1 MGKVISDICEQVH
14 EVNRNVMESTIG
26 WNEIGARTQAVLTRQ
41 QFEIVDIYLD
51 AGTRQ
56 FQTMVDSSSPFDLI
70 TREIELFTEMNERL
84 VDMVE
89 EIMDVQNQARIE
101 LSLCVEDGIKAV
113 QSIPA
118 VKSALE
124 EAA

>member
-1 MGKVISDICEQVH
+1 
-14 EVNRNVMESTIG
+14 MESTIG